1 MDRRHY
7 LKLTLGVGLLATLGA
22 CGGSEGES
30 ITGEAPMFKQRS
42 VTTADG
48 VRLNVVEAGNPA
60 GPAIVFVHGISQSWL
75 SWIAQLADDGLRA
88 KYRLVAFDLRGHGAS
103 EGSNVALDAH
113 GKPRALLPD
122 AKYNDGNAAST
133 SALWAGDLAAVLSGL
148 ELKAP
153 LVVGW
158 SYGGAVVAD
167 YIATRNGLGAIGKAI
182 FLATSPVVLPP
193 GTADGGADTVFSAAT
208 LGALVGTTS
217 VNPMTG
223 LPNTH
228 AQIAAGLSSFVEL
241 CFADGTARDAAGA
254 AEIQGVSGFNLFTPA
269 NVRLDVIGRAFD
281 HRAALAAL
289 TAADK
294 ARLRVIAP
302 QGDAVLQ
309 PARIQ
314 AYWEATGLAY
324 GAIAAEGHLYHHRNA
339 VRFNADLAA
348 FAG

>member
-7 LKLTLGVGLLATLGA
+7 LKLTLGIGLLATLGA
-22 CGGSEGES
+22 CGGSDGES
-30 ITGEAPMFKQRS
+30 INGGATMFKQRS

-48 VRLNVVEAGNPA
+48 IRLNVVEAGNAA

-75 SWIAQLADDGLRA
+75 SWIAQLSDDGLRA

-103 EGSNVALDAH
+103 GGSNVALDAD
-113 GKPRALLPD
+113 GKPSALRPD
-122 AKYNDGNAAST
+122 ASYNDGDAAST
-133 SALWAGDLAAVLSGL
+133 SALWAGDLAAVLAGL
-148 ELKAP
+148 ELNAP

-167 YIATRNGLGAIGKAI
+167 YIATRKGLGEIGKAI

-193 GTADGGADTVFSAAT
+193 GTADGGADTVFSGAT

-217 VNPMTG
+217 VNPITG
-223 LPNTH
+223 QPNTH
-228 AQIAAGLSSFVEL
+228 AQIAAGLTSFVEL
-241 CFADGTARDAAGA
+241 CFADGTSRDAPTA

-269 NVRLDVIGRAFD
+269 NVRLDIIGRAFD

-289 TAADK
+289 SATDK
-294 ARLRVIAP
+294 ARMRVIAP
-302 QGDAVLQ
+302 QADAVLQ
-309 PARIQ
+309 PRLIQ
-314 AYWEATGLAY
+314 PYWEATGLAY
-324 GAIAAEGHLYHHRNA
+324 SAVADEGHLYHHRNA
-339 VRFNADLAA
+339 ARFNAELAA

>member
-7 LKLTLGVGLLATLGA
+7 LKLTLVAGLLATLGG
-22 CGGSEGES
+22 CGGSADDS
-30 ITGEAPMFKQRS
+30 ITQGAPMFIQRS

-48 VRLNVVEAGNPA
+48 VRLNVVEAGNAA

-88 KYRLVAFDLRGHGAS
+88 KYRLIAFDLRGHGAS
-103 EGSNVALDAH
+103 EGSNVALDAD

-133 SALWAGDLAAVLSGL
+133 SALWAGDLAAVISGL
-148 ELKAP
+148 GLNAP

-167 YIATRNGLGAIGKAI
+167 YIATQKGLAAIGKAI

-193 GTADGGADTVFSAAT
+193 GTADGGADTVFSGAT

-223 LPNTH
+223 QANTH
-228 AQIAAGLSSFVEL
+228 VQIAAGLTGFVEL
-241 CFADGTARDAAGA
+241 CFADGTARDAPTA
-254 AEIQGVSGFNLFTPA
+254 AEVQGVCGFNLFTPA
-269 NVRLDVIGRAFD
+269 NVRLDIIGRAFD

-289 TAADK
+289 TAAEK
-294 ARLRVIAP
+294 ARVRVIAP
-302 QGDAVLQ
+302 QADAVLQ
-309 PARIQ
+309 PGLIRP
-314 AYWEATGLAY
+314 YWEATGLGYSAV
-324 GAIAAEGHLYHHRNA
+324 ADEGHLYHQRNA
-339 VRFNADLAA
+339 ARFNAELAT